1 MAQIETPSDVSAVT
15 PGRSDIQTFSENDRP
30 TFTSTVTVY
39 VSVART
45 VTYLKRGWYAAGGA
59 HEYWETTNPEGPPN
73 SGHSL
78 TGITIISQ
86 RETS

>member
-15 PGRSDIQTFSENDRP
+15 PGVSDIQTFSENDRP

-45 VTYLKRGWYAAGGA
+45 VTYLKRGWYVAGVCMD
-59 HEYWETTNPEGPPN
+59 
-73 SGHSL
+73 
-78 TGITIISQ
+78 TGSDTRRMCNKS
-86 RETS
+86 